1 MRIAK
6 GIMGLM
12 AVSGALVGCTRP
24 APQTSA
30 PVIATAPPGIAT
42 GSPTDACGIF
52 TAGAPFTMKV
62 NSAFHVI
69 RTGPH
74 VTPHNPNPNPGQLDT
89 YTAITDGQS
98 AQITIQLT
106 GKETFD
112 GGTSAFKLKSGGAM
126 IFCGL
131 TSPDNKTLTFYT
143 FRQSGLAT
151 YSSYSLAVLVP
162 DNENPHSGDPA
173 LRVTI
178 DPVVDNNGAL
188 LAPPS

>member
-6 GIMGLM
+6 GIMSLM
-12 AVSGALVGCTRP
+12 AVSGAFVGCTKP
-24 APQTSA
+24 ASQTSA
-30 PVIATAPPGIAT
+30 PAIATAPPVIAA
-42 GSPTDACGIF
+42 GSPTDACGTF
-52 TAGAPFTMKV
+52 TPGAPFTMKV

-74 VTPHNPNPNPGQLDT
+74 VTPHNPKPYPGQLDT
-89 YTAITDGQS
+89 YTALMDGQS

-188 LAPPS
+188 LEPPS